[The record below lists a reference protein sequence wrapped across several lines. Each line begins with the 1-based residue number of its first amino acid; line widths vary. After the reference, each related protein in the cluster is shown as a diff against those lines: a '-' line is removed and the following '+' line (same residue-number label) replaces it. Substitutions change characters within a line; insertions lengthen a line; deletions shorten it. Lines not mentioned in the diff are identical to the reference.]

1 MSLKTNVYLSL
12 HIGYGYHDEM
22 NFEIIMAQIKFHDI
36 NQEFCNFVI
45 CRKVSNNQTWSVEIP
60 TWSKAR
66 IVMYCNVAKF

>member
-1 MSLKTNVYLSL
+1 MSLKTNVFLSL

-22 NFEIIMAQIKFHDI
+22 NFEIIMAQIKFHDM
-36 NQEFCNFVI
+36 NQEFCNFV
-45 CRKVSNNQTWSVEIP
+45 SNNQTCSVEIP